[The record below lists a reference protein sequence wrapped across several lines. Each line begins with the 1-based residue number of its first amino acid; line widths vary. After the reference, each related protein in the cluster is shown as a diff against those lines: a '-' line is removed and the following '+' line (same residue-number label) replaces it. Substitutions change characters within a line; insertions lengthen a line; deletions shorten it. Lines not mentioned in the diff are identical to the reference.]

1 MCQGVHVPWLV
12 CGDQRA
18 AVWVQFFFSFVC
30 ALGIEVGS
38 PGLSEYLYPLS
49 HPAGQPSNSLSIE
62 VCCIL
67 KQIHTI
73 LSHLLNQLDL
83 QLSECSLR
91 CISFTHPNRVHY
103 NVDTRKWCPN
113 AINSQKILTIYSSRV
128 IKASVL
134 TSLCHY
140 EQNART
146 SFYLE
151 ESGKIL
157 TKIFL
162 RNKPIM
168 RAIKSPV
175 QQSSQK
181 HRKYD

>member
-1 MCQGVHVPWLV
+1 MPEC
-12 CGDQRA
+12 
-18 AVWVQFFFSFVC
+18 
-30 ALGIEVGS
+30 
-38 PGLSEYLYPLS
+38 YK
-49 HPAGQPSNSLSIE
+49 QP
-62 VCCIL
+62 
-67 KQIHTI
+67 K
-73 LSHLLNQLDL
+73 
-83 QLSECSLR
+83 
-91 CISFTHPNRVHY
+91 
-103 NVDTRKWCPN
+103 K
-113 AINSQKILTIYSSRV
+113 KLTIYSSRV

>member
-1 MCQGVHVPWLV
+1 MPEC
-12 CGDQRA
+12 
-18 AVWVQFFFSFVC
+18 
-30 ALGIEVGS
+30 
-38 PGLSEYLYPLS
+38 Y
-49 HPAGQPSNSLSIE
+49 
-62 VCCIL
+62 
-67 KQIHTI
+67 KQ
-73 LSHLLNQLDL
+73 S
-83 QLSECSLR
+83 
-91 CISFTHPNRVHY
+91 
-103 NVDTRKWCPN
+103 K
-113 AINSQKILTIYSSRV
+113 KLTVYSSRV

-162 RNKPIM
+162 RNKLIM

-175 QQSSQK
+175 QQPSQK